1 MDEHAESPVLL
12 AEDNPDDVL
21 ITQMMWGKASVCKP
35 LITVN
40 DGEEALKFLRKQEEY
55 VDAPPPSL
63 LLLDLKMPRI
73 DGFEVLETMKNDD
86 TLKDIPV
93 IVLTSSERRED
104 MERAIK
110 LGCERYIVKPVNLD
124 GFLKTIEEIKH
135 FLNKHK

>member
-1 MDEHAESPVLL
+1 MDEHAESTVLH

-21 ITQMMWGKASVCKP
+21 ITQRMWRKASVCKP
-35 LITVN
+35 LIAVN

-55 VDAPPPSL
+55 VDAPTPSL

-93 IVLTSSERRED
+93 IVLTSSERKED
-104 MERAIK
+104 LERANN

-135 FLNKHK
+135 VLNKHK

>member
-1 MDEHAESPVLL
+1 
-12 AEDNPDDVL
+12 VL
-21 ITQMMWGKASVCKP
+21 ITQRMWVKASVSKP
-35 LITVN
+35 LIAVN
-40 DGEEALKFLRKQEEY
+40 DGEEALKFLRKQGEY
-55 VDAPPPSL
+55 VDAPTPSL

-104 MERAIK
+104 MEQAIK

>member
-1 MDEHAESPVLL
+1 M
-12 AEDNPDDVL
+12 L
-21 ITQMMWGKASVCKP
+21 ITQRMWVKASVSKP
-35 LITVN
+35 LIAVN
-40 DGEEALKFLRKQEEY
+40 DGEEALKFLRKQGEY
-55 VDAPPPSL
+55 VDAPTPSL

-73 DGFEVLETMKNDD
+73 GGFEVLETMKNDE

-104 MERAIK
+104 MEQAIK

>member
-1 MDEHAESPVLL
+1 MNEHAESPVLL

-21 ITQMMWGKASVCKP
+21 ITQRMWMKASVSKP
-35 LITVN
+35 LIAVN
-40 DGEEALKFLRKQEEY
+40 DGEEALKFLRKQGKY
-55 VDAPPPSL
+55 VDAPTPSL

-73 DGFEVLETMKNDD
+73 DGFQVLETMKNDD

-110 LGCERYIVKPVNLD
+110 LGCERYIVKPINLD